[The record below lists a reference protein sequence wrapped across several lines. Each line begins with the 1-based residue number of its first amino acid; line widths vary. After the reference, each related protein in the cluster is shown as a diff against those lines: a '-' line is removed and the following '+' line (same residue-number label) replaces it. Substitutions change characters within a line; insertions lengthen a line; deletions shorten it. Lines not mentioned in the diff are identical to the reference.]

1 MVCLAEN
8 KFNLK
13 KVKIMKNLQKYN
25 VECIEN
31 IQIINGGCFAWD
43 AGWAIRSLFSSI
55 GPGALNGIPRAI

>member
-1 MVCLAEN
+1 
-8 KFNLK
+8 
-13 KVKIMKNLQKYN
+13 MKNLQKYN

-55 GPGALNGIPRAI
+55 GPGALNGIPRAIGEYAAHYAGDNVH